1 MIEERQPLRAHK
13 ISLSNRSLGVITGV
27 KDVVSF
33 DLNEI
38 ILDTDQGLLMIKG
51 KNLHVKKLLVEKGE
65 VEITGKIDSFL
76 YSNIE
81 EPGKKEGD
89 CNRSVV
95 IFSCVNFIWC
105 MFAGNI

>member
-38 ILDTDQGLLMIKG
+38 IL
-51 KNLHVKKLLVEKGE
+51 HVKKLLVEKGE

-81 EPGKKEGD
+81 EPGKKEGLLG
-89 CNRSVV
+89 RLLK
-95 IFSCVNFIWC
+95 
-105 MFAGNI
+105 

>member
-51 KNLHVKKLLVEKGE
+51 KNLHVKKLLVEKG
-65 VEITGKIDSFL
+65 FL

-81 EPGKKEGD
+81 EPGKKEGLLG
-89 CNRSVV
+89 RLLK
-95 IFSCVNFIWC
+95 
-105 MFAGNI
+105 

>member
-38 ILDTDQGLLMIKG
+38 IL
-51 KNLHVKKLLVEKGE
+51 E
-65 VEITGKIDSFL
+65 S
-76 YSNIE
+76 
-81 EPGKKEGD
+81 GKKEGLLG
-89 CNRSVV
+89 RLLK
-95 IFSCVNFIWC
+95 
-105 MFAGNI
+105 

>member
-51 KNLHVKKLLVEKGE
+51 KNLHVLVEKGE

-81 EPGKKEGD
+81 EPGKKEGLLG
-89 CNRSVV
+89 RLLK
-95 IFSCVNFIWC
+95 
-105 MFAGNI
+105 

>member
-38 ILDTDQGLLMIKG
+38 ILDTDQGLLMI
-51 KNLHVKKLLVEKGE
+51 NLHVKKLLVEKGE

-81 EPGKKEGD
+81 EPGKKEGLLG
-89 CNRSVV
+89 RLLK
-95 IFSCVNFIWC
+95 
-105 MFAGNI
+105 

>member
-65 VEITGKIDSFL
+65 VEITGKIDSF
-76 YSNIE
+76 YYRFSS
-81 EPGKKEGD
+81 
-89 CNRSVV
+89 RSCGRDT
-95 IFSCVNFIWC
+95 IPWSPLFQTAKS
-105 MFAGNI
+105 

>member
-27 KDVVSF
+27 KDDVSF

-81 EPGKKEGD
+81 EPGKKEGLLG
-89 CNRSVV
+89 RLLK
-95 IFSCVNFIWC
+95 
-105 MFAGNI
+105 

>member
-38 ILDTDQGLLMIKG
+38 ILGLLMIKG

-81 EPGKKEGD
+81 EPGKKEGLLG
-89 CNRSVV
+89 RLLK
-95 IFSCVNFIWC
+95 
-105 MFAGNI
+105 

>member
-33 DLNEI
+33 DL
-38 ILDTDQGLLMIKG
+38 KG

-81 EPGKKEGD
+81 EPGKKEGLLG
-89 CNRSVV
+89 RLLK
-95 IFSCVNFIWC
+95 
-105 MFAGNI
+105 

>member
-1 MIEERQPLRAHK
+1 MIEERQPVRAHK
-13 ISLSNRSLGVITGV
+13 VSLLNRNLGVITGV

-51 KNLHVKKLLVEKGE
+51 MNLHVKKLLVEKGE
-65 VEITGKIDSFL
+65 VEISGKIDSFL

-81 EPGKKEGD
+81 EDGKKEGFFG
-89 CNRSVV
+89 RLLK
-95 IFSCVNFIWC
+95 
-105 MFAGNI
+105 

>member
-1 MIEERQPLRAHK
+1 MEERTTQKNHK
-13 ISLSNRSLGVITGV
+13 LVVNNRKTSLVTGVI
-27 KDVVSF
+27 DVLSF

-51 KNLHVKKLLVEKGE
+51 KNLHVMKLLVEKGE

-81 EPGKKEGD
+81 EPGKKEGLLG
-89 CNRSVV
+89 RLLK
-95 IFSCVNFIWC
+95 
-105 MFAGNI
+105 

>member
-1 MIEERQPLRAHK
+1 MLFLLILMK
-13 ISLSNRSLGVITGV
+13 
-27 KDVVSF
+27 
-33 DLNEI
+33 I

-81 EPGKKEGD
+81 EPGKKEGLLG
-89 CNRSVV
+89 RLLK
-95 IFSCVNFIWC
+95 
-105 MFAGNI
+105 

>member
-13 ISLSNRSLGVITGV
+13 ISLSNRSL
-27 KDVVSF
+27 DV
-33 DLNEI
+33 NEI

-81 EPGKKEGD
+81 EPGKKEGLLG
-89 CNRSVV
+89 RLLK
-95 IFSCVNFIWC
+95 
-105 MFAGNI
+105 

>member
-27 KDVVSF
+27 KVVSF

-81 EPGKKEGD
+81 EPGKKEGLLG
-89 CNRSVV
+89 RLLK
-95 IFSCVNFIWC
+95 
-105 MFAGNI
+105 

>member
-38 ILDTDQGLLMIKG
+38 ILDTDQGLL

-81 EPGKKEGD
+81 EPGKKEGLLG
-89 CNRSVV
+89 RLLK
-95 IFSCVNFIWC
+95 
-105 MFAGNI
+105 